1 MQKSSQK
8 NKIEHDSKTYCVN
21 IGLDALFPRQDVL
34 SMLANQKSTTEDMLT
49 CVFMWQQWVY
59 ISLSGCEVDSSTLL
73 SCDR

>member
-21 IGLDALFPRQDVL
+21 IYLDALFPRQDVL

-49 CVFMWQQWVY
+49 V
-59 ISLSGCEVDSSTLL
+59 SLCDSNGFIFHCQVVRLIHPPY
-73 SCDR
+73 